1 MNTVLMNSK
10 NSKTPDLYRLLLNL
24 IDKISLKRSDKYVAL
39 SNLSTYY
46 TKKNHSHIRIINLKY
61 QLHHGIKNLNYLM
74 YHILYQ
80 IFKIFLSIS
89 RKSGK
94 KTVNL
99 SLTIYVNN
107 IENRITFKIKAGNYL
122 EILTPETMKLF
133 RST

>member
-1 MNTVLMNSK
+1 MNSK

-46 TKKNHSHIRIINLKY
+46 TKKTHSHIRIINLKY

-94 KTVNL
+94 KAVNL
-99 SLTIYVNN
+99 PLTIYVNN